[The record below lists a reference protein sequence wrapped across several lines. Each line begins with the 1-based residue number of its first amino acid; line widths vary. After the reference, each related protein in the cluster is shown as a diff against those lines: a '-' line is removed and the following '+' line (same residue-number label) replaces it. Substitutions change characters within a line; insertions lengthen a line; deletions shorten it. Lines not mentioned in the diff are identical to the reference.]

1 VIIGY
6 SEVMEERLAPND
18 PLQKM
23 CEQIN
28 KAGQSAAS
36 LTRQLLAFSR
46 QQVLEPKI
54 LDLNAIVRNVE
65 KMLRRLIG
73 EDINFTT
80 ALEPELASVKADQ
93 GQIEQVIVN
102 LVVNARDAMPHGG
115 RLRIETANVH
125 LDEAYARR
133 HPPQQAGP
141 YVSLTVSD
149 TGIGMDTETQAHIFE
164 PFFTTKEIGKGT
176 GLGLSTV
183 YGVVRQSGGHI
194 WVYSEL
200 GHGTTFRI
208 YLPLT
213 SQAIDVEKPNPGPV
227 ETMRGTETILL
238 VEDAEPLRE
247 LTRDLLVDSGYT
259 VLEAGHPGQALEIA
273 QKYKDP
279 IHLLLTDMVMPG
291 MNGRVLADKLAS
303 IRPDMRVVFMSGY
316 TGFTHS
322 WLIDSELILLP
333 KPFTKDTLLRK
344 LHEVMALKAELK
356 EK

>member
-1 VIIGY
+1 
-6 SEVMEERLAPND
+6 
-18 PLQKM
+18 
-23 CEQIN
+23 
-28 KAGQSAAS
+28 
-36 LTRQLLAFSR
+36 
-46 QQVLEPKI
+46 
-54 LDLNAIVRNVE
+54 
-65 KMLRRLIG
+65 
-73 EDINFTT
+73 
-80 ALEPELASVKADQ
+80 LASIKADQ

-115 RLRIETANVH
+115 KLRIETANVY
-125 LDEAYARR
+125 LDETYARI

-149 TGIGMDTETQAHIFE
+149 TGIGMDAETQAHIFE

-200 GHGTTFRI
+200 GHGTTFKI

-213 SQAIDVEKPNPGPV
+213 GQGTHVEKSSPGLT
-227 ETMRGTETILL
+227 ETLRGTETILL

-247 LTRDLLVDSGYT
+247 LTRDLLADNGYT
-259 VLEAGHPGQALEIA
+259 VLEAGHPDQAVEIA
-273 QKYKDP
+273 RMHKGP

-303 IRPDMRVVFMSGY
+303 IRPEMRVVFMSGY

-322 WLIDSELILLP
+322 GLLDSELILLA
-333 KPFTKDTLLRK
+333 KPLTKDTLLRK
-344 LHEVMALKAELK
+344 LHEVLALKTELE